1 MTRPQK
7 QPISKSNR
15 VWEIERQKLS
25 LCRSHGHKYNH
36 SPVSLACT
44 VWLPHTPSPITSMVY
59 SYTRK
64 FGSIPEVITDRH
76 TVWFNWLTQLIVG
89 FRNNSP
95 SSGTHRLLH
104 NCPLAPA
111 GQDTLTDN
119 HCHSFHSQSATQT
132 NRLHLKWWRPSVCL
146 PTTNS
151 RHISLSSVAFQ

>member
-25 LCRSHGHKYNH
+25 LCRNHEHKYNH

-44 VWLPHTPSPITSMVY
+44 VWLPYTPSLITYMV
-59 SYTRK
+59 SLYTRK
-64 FGSIPEVITDRH
+64 FGSLPEVITDRH
-76 TVWFNWLTQLIVG
+76 IVWLNWLTQLIGV

-95 SSGTHRLLH
+95 STGTHRLLY

-111 GQDTLTDN
+111 GQDTWQINTIISFTPSLRLKQTDSTSSDGD
-119 HCHSFHSQSATQT
+119 HRSVSQQQT
-132 NRLHLKWWRPSVCL
+132 PDISPSL
-146 PTTNS
+146 
-151 RHISLSSVAFQ
+151 Q

>member
-25 LCRSHGHKYNH
+25 LCRNHEHKYNH

-76 TVWFNWLTQLIVG
+76 IVWLNWLTQLIVG

-95 SSGTHRLLH
+95 SSGTHRLLY

-111 GQDTLTDN
+111 GQDTWQVTTVFPFTPSLRLKQINSTESDGDN
-119 HCHSFHSQSATQT
+119 RSVSRQQT
-132 NRLHLKWWRPSVCL
+132 PDKSPLL
-146 PTTNS
+146 
-151 RHISLSSVAFQ
+151 Q

>member
-25 LCRSHGHKYNH
+25 LCRNHEHKYNH
-36 SPVSLACT
+36 IPVSLACT
-44 VWLPHTPSPITSMVY
+44 VWLPHTPSHITSMVY

-76 TVWFNWLTQLIVG
+76 TVWFNWLTQSIVG

-95 SSGTHRLLH
+95 SSGTHRLLY

-111 GQDTLTDN
+111 GQDTWQINTVIPFTLSLRLKQTDSTASN
-119 HCHSFHSQSATQT
+119 GDH
-132 NRLHLKWWRPSVCL
+132 RSVSHNK
-146 PTTNS
+146 TS
-151 RHISLSSVAFQ
+151 DISPFLQ